1 MQITVENIDQLNAL
15 VNIQVE
21 EADYSGK
28 VEQALKKLRNKAS
41 VPGFRP
47 GMVPTGMIKKMY
59 GKSVLSEEVSRM
71 MVDAMYKHLDENNI
85 EFLGQPLPNVEK
97 TNIDWDNQTTFN
109 FFYDLGLRPSF
120 EVNVP
125 AKEKFENFVIKVE
138 DKVINEEVEA
148 LRKRY
153 GKVEDNEVVGEN
165 DLVSGQLVELN
176 DDNTPKEGGID
187 KQVYFMLERME
198 DKNAI
203 KALTG
208 AKKEDKVVIN
218 AKTAF
223 KDAATAAIYLGIKE
237 EELAELGDKFEYT
250 ISAIQHMAPADLD
263 QEFFD
268 RLFGKDQVTSEADM
282 RTKIGEMLQMDLQ
295 GESNARLL
303 NDIREKTLNGTAFEM
318 PDSIL
323 KRWLVAQDEEGKNFT
338 KDNIDALYNEQ
349 RDVFKWELI
358 RNQIVKE
365 NNIDVPK
372 EDIENE
378 AKRTVFN
385 RVRQMGYSLPE
396 ERIDELAHQLLHDGA
411 EFNKI
416 VAFLQE
422 IKVLELLKSK
432 VKVAEK
438 EISYSEFLESMK
450 QK

>member
-1 MQITVENIDQLNAL
+1 MQIKVENIDQLNAL
-15 VNIQVE
+15 VNIKVE
-21 EADYSGK
+21 QADYSDK
-28 VEQALKKLRNKAS
+28 VEQALKKLKNKVN

-47 GMVPTGMIKKMY
+47 GMVPASMLKKMY
-59 GKSVLSEEVSRM
+59 GKSVLSEEVSRL

-97 TNIDWDNQTTFN
+97 TNIDWDSQTEFE
-109 FFYDLGLRPSF
+109 FFYDLGLRPAF
-120 EVNVP
+120 EVAIP
-125 AKEKFENFVIKVE
+125 TKEKFENLVIKIE
-138 DKVINEEVEA
+138 DKVIDEEVDA

-153 GKVEDNEVVGEN
+153 GKVEDSEIVGEN

-176 DDNTPKEGGID
+176 EDGTPKEGGID
-187 KQVYFMLERME
+187 KQVYFMLERIE
-198 DKNAI
+198 DKKAK
-203 KALTG
+203 KALIG
-208 AKKEDKVVIN
+208 AKKEDVVKLN

-223 KDAATAAIYLGIKE
+223 KDAATAAIYLGVKE
-237 EELAELGDKFEYT
+237 DELANLGENYEYT

-282 RTKIGEMLQMDLQ
+282 RAKIGEMLQMDLQ

-303 NDIREKTLNGTAFEM
+303 NEIREKVLNNTNFEL

-323 KRWLVAQDEEGKNFT
+323 KRWLVAQDEEGKNFSEE
-338 KDNIDALYNEQ
+338 NIDSLYNEQ

-396 ERIDELAHQLLHDGA
+396 ERINELAHQLLHDHN

-432 VKVAEK
+432 VKMTEK
-438 EISYSEFLESMK
+438 EISYTDFLEIMK
-450 QK
+450 KK

>member
-1 MQITVENIDQLNAL
+1 MQIKVENIDQLNAL
-15 VNIQVE
+15 VNIKVE
-21 EADYSGK
+21 QADYSDK
-28 VEQALKKLRNKAS
+28 VEQALKKLKNKVN

-47 GMVPTGMIKKMY
+47 GMVPASMLKKMY
-59 GKSVLSEEVSRM
+59 GKSVLSEEVSRL
-71 MVDAMYKHLDENNI
+71 MVDAMYKHLEDNNI

-97 TNIDWDNQTTFN
+97 TNIDWDSQTEFE
-109 FFYDLGLRPSF
+109 FFYDLGLRPAF
-120 EVNVP
+120 EVAIP
-125 AKEKFENFVIKVE
+125 TKEKFENYVIKIE
-138 DKVINEEVEA
+138 DKVIDEEVDA

-153 GKVEDNEVVGEN
+153 GKVEDSEKVGEN

-176 DDNTPKEGGID
+176 EDGTPKEGGID
-187 KQVYFMLERME
+187 KQVYFMLERIE
-198 DKNAI
+198 DKKAK
-203 KALTG
+203 KALIG
-208 AKKEDKVVIN
+208 AKKDDVVKIN

-223 KDAATAAIYLGIKE
+223 KDAATAAIYLGVKE
-237 EELAELGDKFEYT
+237 DELANLGDNFEYT

-282 RTKIGEMLQMDLQ
+282 RAKIGEMLQMDLQ

-303 NDIREKTLNGTAFEM
+303 NDIREKVLNNTNFDM

-323 KRWLVAQDEEGKNFT
+323 KRWLVAQDEEGKNFSNE
-338 KDNIDALYNEQ
+338 NIDSIYNEQ
-349 RDVFKWELI
+349 RDIFKWELI

-396 ERIDELAHQLLHDGA
+396 DRINELAHQLLHDHN

-422 IKVLELLKSK
+422 IKVLELLKGK

-438 EISYSEFLESMK
+438 EISYTDFLEIMK
-450 QK
+450 KK

>member
-1 MQITVENIDQLNAL
+1 MQIKVENIDQLNAL
-15 VNIQVE
+15 VNIKVE
-21 EADYSGK
+21 QADYSDK
-28 VEQALKKLRNKAS
+28 VEQALKKLKNKVN

-47 GMVPTGMIKKMY
+47 GMVPASMLKKMY
-59 GKSVLSEEVSRM
+59 GKSVLSEEVSRL
-71 MVDAMYKHLDENNI
+71 MVDAMYKHLEDNNI

-97 TNIDWDNQTTFN
+97 TNIDWDSQTEFE
-109 FFYDLGLRPSF
+109 FFYDLGLRPAF
-120 EVNVP
+120 EVAIP
-125 AKEKFENFVIKVE
+125 TKEKFENYVIKIE
-138 DKVINEEVEA
+138 DKVIDEEVDA

-153 GKVEDNEVVGEN
+153 GKVEDSEKVGEN

-176 DDNTPKEGGID
+176 EDGTPKEGGID
-187 KQVYFMLERME
+187 KQVYFMLERIE
-198 DKNAI
+198 DKKAK
-203 KALTG
+203 KALIG
-208 AKKEDKVVIN
+208 AKKDDVVKIN

-223 KDAATAAIYLGIKE
+223 KDAATAAIYLGVKE
-237 EELAELGDKFEYT
+237 DELANLGDNFEYT

-282 RTKIGEMLQMDLQ
+282 RAKIGEMLQMDLQ

-303 NDIREKTLNGTAFEM
+303 NDIREKVLNNTNFEM

-323 KRWLVAQDEEGKNFT
+323 KRWLVAQDEEGKNFSNE
-338 KDNIDALYNEQ
+338 NIDSIYNEQ
-349 RDVFKWELI
+349 RDIFKWELI

-396 ERIDELAHQLLHDGA
+396 DRINELAHQLLHDHN

-422 IKVLELLKSK
+422 IKVLELLKGK

-438 EISYSEFLESMK
+438 EISYTDFLEIMK
-450 QK
+450 KK

>member
-1 MQITVENIDQLNAL
+1 MQIKVENIDQLNAL
-15 VNIQVE
+15 VNIKVE
-21 EADYSGK
+21 QADYSDK
-28 VEQALKKLRNKAS
+28 VEQALKKLKNKVN

-47 GMVPTGMIKKMY
+47 GMVPASMLKKMY
-59 GKSVLSEEVSRM
+59 GKSVLSEEVSRL
-71 MVDAMYKHLDENNI
+71 MVDAMYKHLEDNNI
-85 EFLGQPLPNVEK
+85 EFLGQPLQNVEK
-97 TNIDWDNQTTFN
+97 TNIDWDSQTEFE
-109 FFYDLGLRPSF
+109 FFYDLGLRPAF
-120 EVNVP
+120 EVAIP
-125 AKEKFENFVIKVE
+125 TKEKFENYVIKIE
-138 DKVINEEVEA
+138 DKVIDEEVDA

-153 GKVEDNEVVGEN
+153 GKVEDSEKVGEN

-176 DDNTPKEGGID
+176 EDGTPKEGGID
-187 KQVYFMLERME
+187 KQVYFMLERIE
-198 DKNAI
+198 DKKAK
-203 KALTG
+203 KALIG
-208 AKKEDKVVIN
+208 AKKDDVVKIN

-223 KDAATAAIYLGIKE
+223 KDAATAAIYLGVKE
-237 EELAELGDKFEYT
+237 DELANLGDNFEYT

-282 RTKIGEMLQMDLQ
+282 RAKIGEMLQMDLQ

-303 NDIREKTLNGTAFEM
+303 NDIREKVLNNTNFEM

-323 KRWLVAQDEEGKNFT
+323 KRWLVAQDEEGKNFSNE
-338 KDNIDALYNEQ
+338 NIDSIYNEQ
-349 RDVFKWELI
+349 RDIFKWELI

-396 ERIDELAHQLLHDGA
+396 DRINELAHQLLHDHN

-422 IKVLELLKSK
+422 IKVLELLKGK

-438 EISYSEFLESMK
+438 EISYTDFLEIMK
-450 QK
+450 KK